1 MKNFSLALVLFGVSG
16 LCADS
21 FLHTQTYK
29 VKQSKPVYE
38 NVTIKTP
45 QEICREVKVAVDV
58 PNGVDR
64 NTFGV
69 DTLIGATAGVIIG
82 NQIGGGSGNDVAKV
96 LGGILGAAT
105 ANRMRKPNTYEKR
118 YQTQTV
124 CETVYE
130 SRNETRLTGYEN
142 YFYINGQKHMKFS
155 QHPLK
160 KVHVNVSYSY

>member
-1 MKNFSLALVLFGVSG
+1 MKKFSLAVLLLGVSS
-16 LCADS
+16 LYADS

-45 QEICREVKVAVDV
+45 QEICREVEVVQSV
-58 PNGVDR
+58 PSGVDR
-64 NTFGV
+64 NSFGV
-69 DTLIGATAGVIIG
+69 DTLIGATAGVVIG

-96 LGGILGAAT
+96 LGGILGATT
-105 ANRMRKPNTYEKR
+105 ANRMRKPTAYEKR
-118 YQTQTV
+118 YSTQTV

-130 SRNETRLTGYEN
+130 SRSETRLTGYEN

-160 KVHVNVSYSY
+160 KVSVNVHYSY